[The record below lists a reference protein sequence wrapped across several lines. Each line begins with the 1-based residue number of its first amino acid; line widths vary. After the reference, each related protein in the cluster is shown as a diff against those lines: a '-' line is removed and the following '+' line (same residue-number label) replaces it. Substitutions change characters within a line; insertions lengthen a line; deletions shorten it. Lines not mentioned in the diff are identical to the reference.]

1 MRLVLPLLTLA
12 ILALAAVSLLAGP
25 VWLSPATVAAALAD
39 PQPSLARLL
48 IVEVRLPR
56 LVLSLMVG
64 AILGLAGAVLQ
75 GLLRN
80 PLAEP
85 GLLGA
90 SSGASLGAV
99 IAIYYG
105 FAASAGLATPIFALV
120 GALVA
125 VGIAFALSRTGG
137 TLSLIL
143 AGVAVSTL
151 ASAGVSLALNLAPNP
166 FAAYEI
172 VTWLMGSLADRS
184 WDHVT
189 LAAPFIAL
197 GATLLAFTARGLDAL
212 TLGERQAESLG
223 VDVSRLRPLA
233 LIGTAA
239 GVGARLM
246 LRVGGKVGPMSGDP
260 LDLEVEVLACRA
272 DAAQAGLVPGSRDPL
287 GAAVALRVQGVDVV
301 LNSIRQQVFSPDC
314 FTELGIAL
322 KSKRLAVVKSTQHF
336 RAGFDPLAASTV
348 YADTPGSLRINLG
361 ELPYRHLR
369 RPLWPMDGD

>member
-1 MRLVLPLLTLA
+1 MRRLALPLLALA
-12 ILALAAVSLLAGP
+12 ILALAAASLLAGP

-172 VTWLMGSLADRS
+172 ITWLMGSLADRS

-197 GATLLAFTARGLDAL
+197 GATFLAFTARGLDAL

-223 VDVSRLRPLA
+223 VDVSRLRLLA

-239 GVGARLM
+239 GVGAATAVTGAVGFVGLIAPHLARPLVGHRPGATLAPAALIGAALVLAADVATKIAGPALDLKLGVLIAVVGAPFFLWLV
-246 LRVGGKVGPMSGDP
+246 LRV
-260 LDLEVEVLACRA
+260 R
-272 DAAQAGLVPGSRDPL
+272 Q
-287 GAAVALRVQGVDVV
+287 VA
-301 LNSIRQQVFSPDC
+301 P
-314 FTELGIAL
+314 
-322 KSKRLAVVKSTQHF
+322 
-336 RAGFDPLAASTV
+336 
-348 YADTPGSLRINLG
+348 
-361 ELPYRHLR
+361 
-369 RPLWPMDGD
+369 

>member
-1 MRLVLPLLTLA
+1 MRGAALLLIGAA
-12 ILALAAVSLLAGP
+12 IVALAAASLLAGP
-25 VWLSPATVAAALAD
+25 VWLSPAAVAGALAD
-39 PQPSLARLL
+39 PQPNLAKLL

-56 LVLSLMVG
+56 LVLALMVG

-105 FAASAGLATPIFALV
+105 FAASAGLATPVFALA

-189 LAAPFIAL
+189 LAAPFIAA
-197 GATLLAFTARGLDAL
+197 GAALLALTARGLNAL

-223 VDVSRLRPLA
+223 VDVARLRLLA

-239 GVGARLM
+239 GVGAATAVTGA
-246 LRVGGKVGPMSGDP
+246 VGFVGLIAPHLARPLVGHRPGAALAPSALIGAALVLAADVAVKVAGPA
-260 LDLEVEVLACRA
+260 LDLKLGVL
-272 DAAQAGLVPGSRDPL
+272 
-287 GAAVALRVQGVDVV
+287 
-301 LNSIRQQVFSPDC
+301 I
-314 FTELGIAL
+314 
-322 KSKRLAVVKSTQHF
+322 AVVGAPF
-336 RAGFDPLAASTV
+336 FLWLV
-348 YADTPGSLRINLG
+348 LRLSRVA
-361 ELPYRHLR
+361 P
-369 RPLWPMDGD
+369 

>member
-1 MRLVLPLLTLA
+1 MRAAALQLLIAA
-12 ILALAAVSLLAGP
+12 ILALAAGSLLAGP
-25 VWLSPATVAAALAD
+25 VWLSPASVAGALAD
-39 PQPSLARLL
+39 PQPNLAKLL

-56 LVLSLMVG
+56 LVLALMVG

-105 FAASAGLATPIFALV
+105 FAASAGLATPVFALA

-189 LAAPFIAL
+189 LAAPFIAI
-197 GATLLAFTARGLDAL
+197 GAALLALTARGLDAL

-223 VDVSRLRPLA
+223 VDVARLRLLA
-233 LIGTAA
+233 LVGTAA
-239 GVGARLM
+239 GVGAATAVTGAVGFVGLIAPHLARPLVGHRPGAALAPSALIGAALVLAADVAVKIAGPALDLKLGVLIAVVGAPFFLWLV
-246 LRVGGKVGPMSGDP
+246 LRV
-260 LDLEVEVLACRA
+260 R
-272 DAAQAGLVPGSRDPL
+272 Q
-287 GAAVALRVQGVDVV
+287 VA
-301 LNSIRQQVFSPDC
+301 P
-314 FTELGIAL
+314 
-322 KSKRLAVVKSTQHF
+322 
-336 RAGFDPLAASTV
+336 
-348 YADTPGSLRINLG
+348 
-361 ELPYRHLR
+361 
-369 RPLWPMDGD
+369 

>member
-1 MRLVLPLLTLA
+1 MRRLALPLLALA
-12 ILALAAVSLLAGP
+12 ILALAAASLLAGP

-56 LVLSLMVG
+56 LFLSLMVG

-105 FAASAGLATPIFALV
+105 FAASAGLATPIFALF

-197 GATLLAFTARGLDAL
+197 GAVLLSFTARGLDAL

-223 VDVSRLRPLA
+223 VDVGRLRLLA

-239 GVGARLM
+239 GVGAATAVTGAVGFVGLIAPHLARPLVGHRPGATLAPAALIGAALVLAADVATKIAGPALDLKLGVLIAVVGAPFFLWLV
-246 LRVGGKVGPMSGDP
+246 LRV
-260 LDLEVEVLACRA
+260 R
-272 DAAQAGLVPGSRDPL
+272 Q
-287 GAAVALRVQGVDVV
+287 VA
-301 LNSIRQQVFSPDC
+301 P
-314 FTELGIAL
+314 
-322 KSKRLAVVKSTQHF
+322 
-336 RAGFDPLAASTV
+336 
-348 YADTPGSLRINLG
+348 
-361 ELPYRHLR
+361 
-369 RPLWPMDGD
+369 

>member
-1 MRLVLPLLTLA
+1 
-12 ILALAAVSLLAGP
+12 
-25 VWLSPATVAAALAD
+25 
-39 PQPSLARLL
+39 
-48 IVEVRLPR
+48 
-56 LVLSLMVG
+56 MVG

-172 VTWLMGSLADRS
+172 ITWLMGSLADRS

-197 GATLLAFTARGLDAL
+197 GATLLAFTARGLEAL

-223 VDVSRLRPLA
+223 VDVSRLRLLA

-239 GVGARLM
+239 GVGAATAVTGAVGFVGLIAPHLARPLVGHRPGATLAPAALIGAALVLAADVVTKIAGPALDLKLGAPFFLWLV
-246 LRVGGKVGPMSGDP
+246 LRV
-260 LDLEVEVLACRA
+260 R
-272 DAAQAGLVPGSRDPL
+272 Q
-287 GAAVALRVQGVDVV
+287 VA
-301 LNSIRQQVFSPDC
+301 P
-314 FTELGIAL
+314 
-322 KSKRLAVVKSTQHF
+322 
-336 RAGFDPLAASTV
+336 
-348 YADTPGSLRINLG
+348 
-361 ELPYRHLR
+361 
-369 RPLWPMDGD
+369 